1 MYLKNPHVVYMLVEG
16 LLSIAQLGPSDM
28 VEAHHRKY
36 GDKENKVSI
45 SHFTLS
51 IEFKMLRSL

>member
-1 MYLKNPHVVYMLVEG
+1 MENPHVVYMLVEG

-36 GDKENKVSI
+36 GEKENKVRI

>member
-1 MYLKNPHVVYMLVEG
+1 MENPHVVYMLVEG
-16 LLSIAQLGPSDM
+16 LLSIAPLGPSDM

-36 GDKENKVSI
+36 GEKENKVSI